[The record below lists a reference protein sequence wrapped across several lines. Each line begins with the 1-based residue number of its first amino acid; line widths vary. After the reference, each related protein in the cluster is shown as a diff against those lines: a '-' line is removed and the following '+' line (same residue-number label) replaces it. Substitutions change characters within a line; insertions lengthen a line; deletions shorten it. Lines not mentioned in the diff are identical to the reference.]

1 MSDVVD
7 IDAVFSDPSKR
18 MTPGGDPRMS
28 IMDFVM
34 YVTGRSKKHAK
45 KHAKTTIDN
54 LKPENGAFFQGL
66 EKYQFPGR
74 GERNQYVLTH
84 SEATGLAMILP
95 GKRAKAFQKAAG
107 VVLSRV
113 HEGDPTLQDV
123 ITKNALINNP
133 MEILLEH
140 VEEIVAS
147 VPLEKGGESEAHYE
161 CKNWVLANLNCLSF
175 ATAMCPTCST
185 PALGVAAKGGVAA
198 TEQTIPGTNYR
209 GDVVV
214 RLEGDTYVVI
224 EVKHTHPLHVQK
236 LFECNQAGNIVY
248 EVTTKEIQRAISEQ
262 QPFSNHVL
270 HTTCMESIVCR
281 MCE

>member
-7 IDAVFSDPSKR
+7 IDAVFSDPAKK

-28 IMDFVM
+28 INDFVM
-34 YVTGRSKKHAK
+34 YVTGTDNHDACQIIRREKGKK
-45 KHAKTTIDN
+45 
-54 LKPENGAFFQGL
+54 ENKDFFL
-66 EKYQFPGR
+66 SLHEYQFPG
-74 GERNQYVLTH
+74 GQSKQSVLTH

-147 VPLEKGGESEAHYE
+147 VPLEHGGESKAHNE
-161 CKNWVLANLNCLSF
+161 CKNWVFSHLNRLSF

-185 PALGVAAKGGVAA
+185 LALGVPVERGIAA
-198 TEQTIPGTNYR
+198 TEQIIPGTNYR
-209 GDVVV
+209 ADVLV

-224 EVKHTHPLHVQK
+224 EVEHTHPLHAQK
-236 LFECNQAGNIVY
+236 LFYCKKAGNIVY
-248 EVTTKEIQRAISEQ
+248 EVTTTEIQRAISEQ
-262 QPFSNHVL
+262 QPFSKHVL